1 MKDLLTTFTIMG
13 FMFSIVAGVMILNV
27 YKYAGA
33 LWYVAL
39 YTRRTRLGIRK
50 VNWTIWYSPLFYDL

>member
-1 MKDLLTTFTIMG
+1 MG